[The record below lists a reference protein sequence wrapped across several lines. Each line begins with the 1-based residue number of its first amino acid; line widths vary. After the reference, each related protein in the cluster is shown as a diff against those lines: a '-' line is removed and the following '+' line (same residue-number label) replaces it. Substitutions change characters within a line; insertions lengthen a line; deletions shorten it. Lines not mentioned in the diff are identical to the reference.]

1 MKFDMINIVLLG
13 RKLYM
18 KIFKRISILGLSM
31 SMILGPSINV
41 NAETFIDLPKDNW
54 AYESVQWGVDKGL
67 VVGYKENGQNLYRPS
82 FQITEEEFVSVLARY
97 LKDIKKDKLVVKEGT
112 YWAQPA
118 YDELSK
124 YELPLKGENDIK
136 AKKTGL
142 TRGTIARII
151 AAKNGFNLDERQ
163 AVYYMYENGIS
174 YGQIGGKLS
183 FQSYGRNDVVTRAQI
198 PAFFQRLEEQGS
210 TTFMG
215 KESPVKSPDSISGIA
230 GIPKDP
236 GVITDEMFDK
246 LNKEVSGTKLGK
258 SDFDSFKFI
267 AEKHKLK
274 FDLGKTGFNLNGD
287 KGKVLDYSDKSNDKE
302 YSFNMEIIDYNKNK
316 QILLDIIQGTEKL
329 TETEIKEVVK
339 ILEIEYPKTFTPK
352 QYFLKDRNIIV
363 SPSGNFNKYSISIL
377 IPKQGMKT
385 E

>member
-1 MKFDMINIVLLG
+1 
-13 RKLYM
+13 M
-18 KIFKRISILGLSM
+18 KIFKRISILGLSV

-97 LKDIKKDKLVVKEGT
+97 LKDIKKDKLIAKEGI

-124 YELPLKGENDIK
+124 YELPLKGDNDIK

-230 GIPKDP
+230 GIPKDL
-236 GVITDEMFDK
+236 GVITDEMFDE
-246 LNKEVSGTKLGK
+246 LDKEVSGTKLGK

-274 FDLGKTGFNLNGD
+274 FDLRKTGFNLNGD
-287 KGKVLDYSDKSNDKE
+287 KGKVLDYLDKSNDKE

-316 QILLDIIQGTEKL
+316 QILLDVIQGTEKL
-329 TETEIKEVVK
+329 TETEIKEIVK

-352 QYFLKDRNIIV
+352 QHFLKGRNIIV
-363 SPSGNFNKYSISIL
+363 SPSGNFNKYSITIL